1 MTPAMRRHGVL
12 ITISVMVASIMQALD
27 ATIANVALPR
37 IQGSLSATQDQITWV
52 LTSYIIATAI
62 MMPLSGWLA
71 GQFGRKRVFLLSIVV
86 FTAASVLCGLAQT
99 LPQMVVFRA
108 LQGVGGAAL
117 VPMSQAVL
125 LDINPPERHGRAMAV
140 WGMGVILGP
149 IIGPA
154 LGGWLTD
161 DYNWRWVF
169 YINVPF
175 GIISFLGVLTFLAES
190 PRKRTRFDFFGFLSL
205 SFALGALQMMLD
217 RGPLKDWFGSTEVW
231 IEATIAAVAFYLFAV
246 HTATAREHP
255 FISPGLFRDRNFL
268 TGNIFVFVV
277 GVVLYAT
284 LALLPPLLQ
293 EHMGYP
299 VFLTGLITAP
309 RGIGTLV
316 SMVIVGRLIGH
327 VPTRYLILFGL
338 AATAFSLW
346 QMSGFSLLMDGGP
359 IVWSGFI
366 QGFGTGFVYVPLA
379 AVAFATLNPLLRN
392 EATAVFNLT
401 RNIGSSIGISVV
413 EALLVRNTQLM
424 HASLASHVSRYSQT
438 LDAGP
443 GTAVALLNA
452 RVTEQAAMIAYND
465 DFKLMMI
472 LTICVIPFVF
482 LLRDV
487 QRQKG
492 VAVVLE

>member
-1 MTPAMRRHGVL
+1 MRQHRVL

-37 IQGSLSATQDQITWV
+37 MQGSLSATQDQINWV

-71 GQFGRKRVFLLSIVV
+71 GQFGRKRIFLISITV

-99 LPQMVVFRA
+99 LPEMVVFRA
-108 LQGVGGAAL
+108 LQGLGGAAL

-140 WGMGVILGP
+140 WGMGVVLGP
-149 IIGPA
+149 IVGPA

-161 DYNWRWVF
+161 DFNWRWVF
-169 YINVPF
+169 YVNVPF
-175 GIISFLGVLTFLAES
+175 GIISFLGVLSFLAES
-190 PRKRTRFDFFGFLSL
+190 AKKRSRFDFFGFLTL

-217 RGPLKDWFGSTEVW
+217 RGPLKDWFGATEIW
-231 IEATIAAVAFYLFAV
+231 IEAVIAALGFYLFAV
-246 HTATAREHP
+246 HTVTAREHP
-255 FISPGLFRDRNFL
+255 FISPSLFRDRNFM

-277 GVVLYAT
+277 GAVLFAT

-299 VFLTGLITAP
+299 VLLTGLVTAP
-309 RGIGTLV
+309 RGIGTLL
-316 SMVIVGRLIGH
+316 SMVVVGRLIGRIA
-327 VPTRYLILFGL
+327 TRYLILFGL

-346 QMSGFSLLMDGGP
+346 QMTGFSLLMDARP

-366 QGFGTGFVYVPLA
+366 QGVGTGFVYIPLA
-379 AVAFATLNPLLRN
+379 AVAFATLDKQLRN
-392 EATAVFNLT
+392 EATAMFNLM
-401 RNIGSSIGISVV
+401 RNIGSAIGISVV
-413 EALLVRNTQLM
+413 AAFLARNTQIM
-424 HASLASHVSRYSQT
+424 HSALSSHLTIYGAHGAAA
-438 LDAGP
+438 AGDL
-443 GTAVALLNA
+443 ALLNQ

-472 LTICVIPFVF
+472 LTICVVPFVF
-482 LLRDV
+482 VLRDV
-487 QRQKG
+487 QRPKD
-492 VAVVLE
+492 VAMVLE

>member
-71 GQFGRKRVFLLSIVV
+71 GQFGRKRIFLISITV

-99 LPQMVVFRA
+99 LPEMVVFRA
-108 LQGVGGAAL
+108 LQGLGGAAL

-175 GIISFLGVLTFLAES
+175 GIISFLGVLSFLAES
-190 PRKRTRFDFFGFLSL
+190 PRNRTRFDFFGFLTL

-217 RGPLKDWFGSTEVW
+217 RGPLKDWFGATEVW

-246 HTATAREHP
+246 HSATAREHP

-316 SMVIVGRLIGH
+316 SMVLVGRLIGLIQ
-327 VPTRYLILFGL
+327 TRYLILFGL
-338 AATAFSLW
+338 LTTAFSLW

-424 HASLASHVSRYSQT
+424 HAALASHVSRYSET
-438 LDAGP
+438 LNASP

-482 LLRDV
+482 LLRDA
-487 QRQKG
+487 QRQKS

>member
-1 MTPAMRRHGVL
+1 MTPAIRQHRVL

-37 IQGSLSATQDQITWV
+37 IQGSLSSTQDQITWV

-71 GQFGRKRVFLLSIVV
+71 GQFGRKRVFLFSIAG
-86 FTAASVLCGLAQT
+86 FTVASVLCGLAQT
-99 LPQMVVFRA
+99 LPQMVLFRA
-108 LQGVGGAAL
+108 LQGLGGAAL

-125 LDINPPERHGRAMAV
+125 LDINPPQRHGRAMAV
-140 WGMGVILGP
+140 WGMGVVLGP

-175 GIISFLGVLTFLAES
+175 GIVSFLGVLTFLAES
-190 PRKRTRFDFFGFLSL
+190 PKKRSGFDFFGFLTL

-217 RGPLKDWFGSTEVW
+217 RGPLKDWFANTEIW
-231 IEATIAAVAFYLFAV
+231 IEATIAAVGFYLFAI

-255 FISPGLFRDRNFL
+255 FISPSLFRDRNFL
-268 TGNIFVFVV
+268 TGNLFVFVV
-277 GVVLYAT
+277 GVVLFAT

-299 VFLTGLITAP
+299 VLLTGLVTAP
-309 RGIGTLV
+309 RGIGTLL
-316 SMVIVGRLIGH
+316 SMVIVGRLIGRIA
-327 VPTRYLILFGL
+327 TRYLILFGL
-338 AATAFSLW
+338 VLTGFSLW
-346 QMSGFSLLMDGGP
+346 QMTEFSLLMDSGP
-359 IVWSGFI
+359 IIWSGFI

-379 AVAFATLNPLLRN
+379 AVAFATLSSELRN
-392 EATAVFNLT
+392 EATALFNLM

-413 EALLVRNTQLM
+413 AALLARNTQVM
-424 HASLASHVSRYSQT
+424 HSSLASHLTRY
-438 LDAGP
+438 P
-443 GTAVALLNA
+443 GGHGAPMGGNLALLN
-452 RVTEQAAMIAYND
+452 RQVTEQAAMIAYND
-465 DFKLMMI
+465 DFKLMLI

-487 QRQKG
+487 HRQKT
-492 VAVVLE
+492 VAVMLE

>member
-71 GQFGRKRVFLLSIVV
+71 GQFGRKRIFLISITV

-99 LPQMVVFRA
+99 LPEMVVFRA
-108 LQGVGGAAL
+108 LQGLGGAAL

-175 GIISFLGVLTFLAES
+175 GIISFLGVLSFLAES

-217 RGPLKDWFGSTEVW
+217 RGPLKDWFGATEVW
-231 IEATIAAVAFYLFAV
+231 IEATIAAVGFYLFAV
-246 HTATAREHP
+246 HSATAREHP
-255 FISPGLFRDRNFL
+255 FISPSLFRDRNFL

-316 SMVIVGRLIGH
+316 SMVLVGRLIGLIQ
-327 VPTRYLILFGL
+327 TRYLILFGL
-338 AATAFSLW
+338 LSTAFSLW

-424 HASLASHVSRYSQT
+424 HASLASHVSRYSET
-438 LDAGP
+438 LNASP
-443 GTAVALLNA
+443 GTAAALLNG

-472 LTICVIPFVF
+472 LMICVIPLVF

-487 QRQKG
+487 QRQKS

>member
-1 MTPAMRRHGVL
+1 MTPAMRQHRVL
-12 ITISVMVASIMQALD
+12 ITVSVMVASIMQALD

-37 IQGSLSATQDQITWV
+37 MQGSLSATQDQINWV

-71 GQFGRKRVFLLSIVV
+71 GQFGRKRVFLFSIAV
-86 FTAASVLCGLAQT
+86 FTAASVLCGMAQT
-99 LPQMVVFRA
+99 LPEMVVFRA

-169 YINVPF
+169 YVNVPF
-175 GIISFLGVLTFLAES
+175 GIVSFLGVASFLAES
-190 PRKRTRFDFFGFLSL
+190 AKKRSSFDFFGFLTL
-205 SFALGALQMMLD
+205 SFALGGLQLMLD
-217 RGPLKDWFGSTEVW
+217 RGPLKDWFGATEIW
-231 IEATIAAVAFYLFAV
+231 IEAAIAAVGFYLFAV

-255 FISPGLFRDRNFL
+255 FISPSLFRDRNFL

-277 GVVLYAT
+277 GAVLFAT

-299 VFLTGLITAP
+299 VFLTGLVTAP
-309 RGIGTLV
+309 RGVGTLL

-327 VPTRYLILFGL
+327 IPTRYLILFGL
-338 AATAFSLW
+338 AMTALSLW
-346 QMSGFSLLMDGGP
+346 QMTSFSLLMDARP
-359 IVWSGFI
+359 VIWSGFI
-366 QGFGTGFVYVPLA
+366 QGVGTGFVYIPLA
-379 AVAFATLNPLLRN
+379 AVAFATLDTQLRN
-392 EATAVFNLT
+392 EATAMFNLT
-401 RNIGSSIGISVV
+401 RNIGSAIGISVV
-413 EALLVRNTQLM
+413 AAFLARNTQIM
-424 HASLASHVSRYSQT
+424 HSALASHLT
-438 LDAGP
+438 LYGSHAS
-443 GTAVALLNA
+443 ASAAELALLNH

-465 DFKLMMI
+465 DFKLMLI

-487 QRQKG
+487 HRQKSA
-492 VAVVLE
+492 VAVFE

>member
-1 MTPAMRRHGVL
+1 MTPAIRQHRVL

-37 IQGSLSATQDQITWV
+37 IQGSLSSTQDQITWV

-71 GQFGRKRVFLLSIVV
+71 GQFGRKRVFLISIAG
-86 FTAASVLCGLAQT
+86 FTVASVLCGLAQT

-108 LQGVGGAAL
+108 LQGLGGAAL

-190 PRKRTRFDFFGFLSL
+190 PRKRSRFDFFGFLTL
-205 SFALGALQMMLD
+205 SFALGALQMVLD
-217 RGPLKDWFGSTEVW
+217 RGPLKDWFGATEIW
-231 IEATIAAVAFYLFAV
+231 IEATIAAVGFYLFAV

-255 FISPGLFRDRNFL
+255 FISPSLFRDRNFL
-268 TGNIFVFVV
+268 TGNVFVFIV
-277 GVVLYAT
+277 GVVLFAT

-299 VFLTGLITAP
+299 VFLTGLVTAP
-309 RGIGTLV
+309 RGIGTLL
-316 SMVIVGRLIGH
+316 SMLIVGRLIGR
-327 VPTRYLILFGL
+327 VATRYLILFGL
-338 AATAFSLW
+338 LATAFSLW
-346 QMSGFSLLMDGGP
+346 QMTEFSLLMDSGP
-359 IVWSGFI
+359 IIWSGLM

-379 AVAFATLNPLLRN
+379 AVAFATLNSQLRN
-392 EATAVFNLT
+392 EATAMFNLM

-413 EALLVRNTQLM
+413 AALLARNTQVM
-424 HASLASHVSRYSQT
+424 HSALASHLTVYTGAQGS
-438 LDAGP
+438 P
-443 GTAVALLNA
+443 GGGDLALLN
-452 RVTEQAAMIAYND
+452 RQVTEQAAMIAYND

-487 QRQKG
+487 QRQKN
-492 VAVVLE
+492 VALVME

>member
-71 GQFGRKRVFLLSIVV
+71 GQFGRKRIFLISITV

-99 LPQMVVFRA
+99 LPEMVVFRA
-108 LQGVGGAAL
+108 LQGLGGAAL

-175 GIISFLGVLTFLAES
+175 GIISFLGVLSFLAES
-190 PRKRTRFDFFGFLSL
+190 PRKRTRFDFFGFLTL

-217 RGPLKDWFGSTEVW
+217 RGPLKDWFGATEVW
-231 IEATIAAVAFYLFAV
+231 IEATIAAVGFYLFAV
-246 HTATAREHP
+246 HSATAREHP

-316 SMVIVGRLIGH
+316 SMVLVGRLIGLIQ
-327 VPTRYLILFGL
+327 TRYLILFGL
-338 AATAFSLW
+338 LTTAFSLW

-424 HASLASHVSRYSQT
+424 HASLASHVSRYSET
-438 LDAGP
+438 LNANP

-472 LTICVIPFVF
+472 LTVCVIPFVF

-487 QRQKG
+487 QRQKS

>member
-1 MTPAMRRHGVL
+1 MTPGIRQHRAL

-37 IQGSLSATQDQITWV
+37 IQGSLAATQDQITWV

-62 MMPLSGWLA
+62 MMPLAGWLA
-71 GQFGRKRVFLLSIVV
+71 GQFGRKLIFLVSIAV
-86 FTAASVLCGLAQT
+86 FTFASVLCGLAQT
-99 LPQMVVFRA
+99 LPEMVLFRA
-108 LQGVGGAAL
+108 LQGLGGAAL

-125 LDINPPERHGRAMAV
+125 LDINPPAHHGRAMAV

-175 GIISFLGVLTFLAES
+175 GIVSFLGVLTFLAES
-190 PRKRTRFDFFGFLSL
+190 ARKRSRFDFFGFITLSC
-205 SFALGALQMMLD
+205 ALGALQMMLD
-217 RGPLKDWFGSTEVW
+217 RGPLKDWFGATEIWV
-231 IEATIAAVAFYLFAV
+231 EAVIAAVAFYLFAV
-246 HTATAREHP
+246 HTATARAAP
-255 FISPGLFRDRNFL
+255 FVSPALFRDRNFV
-268 TGNIFVFVV
+268 TGNVFVFVI
-277 GVVLYAT
+277 GVVLFAT

-299 VFLTGLITAP
+299 VFLTGLITSP

-316 SMVIVGRLIGH
+316 SMVIVGRLIGR
-327 VPTRYLILFGL
+327 VPARYLILFGL
-338 AATAFSLW
+338 LATVLSLW
-346 QMSGFSLLMDGGP
+346 QMSGFTLLMDGGP
-359 IVWSGFI
+359 VIWSGFI
-366 QGFGTGFVYVPLA
+366 QGVGTGFVYVPLA
-379 AVAFATLNPLLRN
+379 AVAFATLNPQLRN
-392 EATAVFNLT
+392 EATSMFNLM

-413 EALLVRNTQLM
+413 EALLVRNTQVM
-424 HASLASHVSRYSQT
+424 HVALAADVSRYQGAHAAAT
-438 LDAGP
+438 
-443 GTAVALLNA
+443 TANLALLNA

-472 LTICVIPFVF
+472 LTICIIPFVF

-487 QRQKG
+487 QHQK
-492 VAVVLE
+492 AAAMVLE

>member
-1 MTPAMRRHGVL
+1 MRQHRVL

-37 IQGSLSATQDQITWV
+37 IQGSLSSTQDQITWV

-71 GQFGRKRVFLLSIVV
+71 GQFGRKRVFLVSIAV
-86 FTAASVLCGLAQT
+86 FTLASVLCGLAQT
-99 LPQMVVFRA
+99 LPEMVVFRA
-108 LQGVGGAAL
+108 LQGLGGAAL

-125 LDINPPERHGRAMAV
+125 LDINPPARHGRAMSV
-140 WGMGVILGP
+140 WGMGVVLGP
-149 IIGPA
+149 IVGPA

-190 PRKRTRFDFFGFLSL
+190 ARKRSRFDFFGFLTL
-205 SFALGALQMMLD
+205 SFGLGALQMMLD
-217 RGPLKDWFGSTEVW
+217 RGPLKDWFGATEIW
-231 IEATIAAVAFYLFAV
+231 LEATIAALGFYLFAV
-246 HTATAREHP
+246 HTATARAHP
-255 FISPGLFRDRNFL
+255 FISPSLFRDRNFL
-268 TGNIFVFVV
+268 TGNVFVFVV
-277 GVVLYAT
+277 GVVLFAT

-299 VFLTGLITAP
+299 VLLTGIVTAP
-309 RGIGTLV
+309 RGIGTLL
-316 SMVIVGRLIGH
+316 SMLIVGRLIGRIA
-327 VPTRYLILFGL
+327 TRYLILFGL
-338 AATAFSLW
+338 VATAFSLW
-346 QMSGFSLLMDGGP
+346 QMTEFSLLMDSGP
-359 IVWSGFI
+359 VIWSGFI
-366 QGFGTGFVYVPLA
+366 QGVGTGFVYIPLA
-379 AVAFATLNPLLRN
+379 AVTFTTLNIQLRN
-392 EATAVFNLT
+392 EATAVFNLM

-413 EALLVRNTQLM
+413 AAFLARNTQVM
-424 HASLASHVSRYSQT
+424 HSALAAHLTRYGVQAAP
-438 LDAGP
+438 LGGDL
-443 GTAVALLNA
+443 ALLN
-452 RVTEQAAMIAYND
+452 RQVTEQAAMIAYND

-487 QRQKG
+487 HRQKN
-492 VAVVLE
+492 VALVVE